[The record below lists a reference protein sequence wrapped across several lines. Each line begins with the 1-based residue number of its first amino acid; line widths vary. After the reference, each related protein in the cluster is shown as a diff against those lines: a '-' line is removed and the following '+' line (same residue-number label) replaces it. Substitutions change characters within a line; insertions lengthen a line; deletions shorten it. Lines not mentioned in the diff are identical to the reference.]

1 MSKRAAVKKSHS
13 EKLLNRK
20 LMAIPVVALLVK
32 LLLLPSIPNNAWI
45 GADGEN
51 YIGGLEGLL
60 KDGYFSE
67 NTLLSYWPA
76 GYPMLMYVFGSIS
89 RSNTLVIMAVLQSML
104 YAFACLL
111 FVREIVKTNLAKFAF
126 WIAAIMS

>member
-20 LMAIPVVALLVK
+20 LMAIPMVALLVK

-51 YIGGLEGLL
+51 YVGLSGFDGMNQFEPGSGGN
-60 KDGYFSE
+60 F
-67 NTLLSYWPA
+67 
-76 GYPMLMYVFGSIS
+76 F
-89 RSNTLVIMAVLQSML
+89 
-104 YAFACLL
+104 
-111 FVREIVKTNLAKFAF
+111 
-126 WIAAIMS
+126 